1 MITIV
6 DDQLLG
12 TALREGVSADPTEL
26 FTTGLWYVRLC
37 QAVLG
42 AVGRPG
48 VLSAPFTAL
57 PPAARDRAIEALIE
71 LPDGIGL
78 VSLRD
83 LAPLIGRLRQQH
95 QLNILGMEALA
106 GAVHLGAA
114 VRLSTSSP
122 KLQHALEMEGRP
134 SEVVS

>member
-1 MITIV
+1 MITLV
-6 DDQLLG
+6 DDQQLG
-12 TALREGVSADPTEL
+12 VALREGVSADSTEL

-48 VLSAPFTAL
+48 VLSAPFTTL
-57 PPAARDRAIEALIE
+57 PPAARDQAIEALIE

-83 LAPLIGRLRQQH
+83 LAPIIGRLRQQH
-95 QLNILGMEALA
+95 HLNILGMEALA
-106 GAVHLGAA
+106 AAVHLGAS
-114 VRLSTSSP
+114 VRISASSP

-134 SEVVS
+134 CEVIS